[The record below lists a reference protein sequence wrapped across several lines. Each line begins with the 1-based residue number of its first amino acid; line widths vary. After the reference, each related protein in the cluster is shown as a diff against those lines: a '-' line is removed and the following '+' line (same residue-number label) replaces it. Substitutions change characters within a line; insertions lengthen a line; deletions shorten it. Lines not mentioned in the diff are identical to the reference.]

1 MPRPIVMAPYTP
13 APPSASKYRYDL
25 SKAGAGSSVG
35 SGIASQRLKR
45 AATRRRLKS
54 SRVGSKASFFST
66 RTPLP
71 ETSAEEE
78 GVVESSPEQVAAA
91 RAKAAEKAS
100 RALANAEAEAA
111 ANKLKAESRAAKD
124 KEEAESAAA
133 KAKADAE
140 AEAAKEARRTS
151 ADASAIKAKIDD
163 ALAEVKEETE
173 ALEAKAS
180 EELAATKAAEEA
192 AAAKAA
198 GEALAKAAEEEAA
211 KVAEEEAAA
220 KAAEAAAAKVAEE
233 AAAAKAAEEA
243 AAKVAEEAAAAKA
256 AEEAAAKAIEEAA
269 AAKAAEEATVAA
281 AVPEETSAWTSSSV
295 DSLLAEGKVQEAI
308 TAGWMGNQAEYDLL
322 TGDAPG
328 VLTIDVAI
336 ARSDGALGLYMSED
350 TGAPFIDEII
360 PGGAAEK
367 CGQLMT
373 MDVVSSVEGRSVFT
387 LDATL
392 LALSTLG
399 SKTEIRLRIRRA
411 PQGNA
416 VTESRMSSIASMME
430 SRMSMGEA
438 RRSIAA

>member
-243 AAKVAEEAAAAKA
+243 AAK
-256 AEEAAAKAIEEAA
+256 AIEEAA